1 MNELNDLAARR
12 EKLLAR
18 SAAQRAVL
26 AQCIAPW
33 SPRLA
38 WVDRG
43 IAAVRYVRRYPAA
56 LAALG
61 LLVAALRPHRV
72 AGWLQ
77 RGFML
82 WQVGSSFRN
91 TLRDRREV

>member
-1 MNELNDLAARR
+1 MNELNELIARR
-12 EKLLAR
+12 EKLLAQ

-26 AQCIAPW
+26 AQCIEPW

-56 LAALG
+56 LAGMG
-61 LLVAALRPHRV
+61 LLVAALRPLRA

-77 RGFML
+77 RGFLL
-82 WQVGSSFRN
+82 WQVGSTLRN
-91 TLRDRREV
+91 TLRSRR